1 MSTVGDVIKVKTWS
15 PSVPCKIPDNIVSSQ
30 FTTQKAFIPSYE
42 KQKRPCIEQLLTNE
56 YQRIWWQ
63 EKASWDKRM
72 QSKVTSKKLL
82 HRMIIRRKPQV
93 GPPLDKPKRI
103 KKPKKKKEEKIEESE
118 ESKKEEEKT
127 PTQEEEKTDKTEEDN
142 IEKPPK

>member
-1 MSTVGDVIKVKTWS
+1 MSTVGDIIKVKTWS
-15 PSVPCKIPDNIVSSQ
+15 PSVPCKIPDNIISSQ
-30 FTTQKAFIPSYE
+30 FTTQKAFVPSYE

-72 QSKVTSKKLL
+72 QSKAPSKKLL

-93 GPPLDKPKRI
+93 APPQPKKIR
-103 KKPKKKKEEKIEESE
+103 KPKKKKEKKVEKSE
-118 ESKKEEEKT
+118 EKRKEEEKT
-127 PTQEEEKTDKTEEDN
+127 PTQEEKIDKTEENN
-142 IEKPPK
+142 IEKSPK

>member
-1 MSTVGDVIKVKTWS
+1 MSTVGDILKVKTWL

-72 QSKVTSKKLL
+72 QSKAPSKKLL

-93 GPPLDKPKRI
+93 SPPLDKPKKI
-103 KKPKKKKEEKIEESE
+103 KKPKKKKAEQVEKSE
-118 ESKKEEEKT
+118 ESNKEDEKT
-127 PTQEEEKTDKTEEDN
+127 PTQEEKIDKREEDN
-142 IEKPPK
+142 IEKSPK